1 MRFFKQKQ
9 TVTVNTGG
17 SPASRKLADATV
29 QKLITAGLDMHAAA
43 RCMGSMSKE
52 TNAYFRK
59 MQPFAQKGQP
69 FDHLL
74 EEWTENLKSVLTSFG
89 ITEVAKQEEI
99 ILEYLD
105 IIEASC

>member
-9 TVTVNTGG
+9 TVTVGTGG
-17 SPASRKLADATV
+17 NPASRKLADATV
-29 QKLITAGLDMHAAA
+29 QKLISSGMTLQAAA
-43 RCMGSMSKE
+43 KCMGEMGKA
-52 TNAYFRK
+52 TNKYFHR
-59 MQPFAQKGQP
+59 MQPYAQKAQP

-74 EEWTENLKSVLTSFG
+74 KEWTDDLKTILTAAG
-89 ITEVAKQEEI
+89 ITEVAKQEET